1 MTIAERS
8 ESKASDALSTPFS
21 LYDMDLTPR
30 PHSLELNYEN

>member
-8 ESKASDALSTPFS
+8 ESKASDASTAFS

-30 PHSLELNYEN
+30 PHSFELKYEN